1 MTQQHEGQPGQVVTV
16 RLDVLQSVLDSAI
29 TSAVRHAASGTT
41 NQAREV
47 LYGRQGEIVGLA
59 VARVLQSLAASG
71 YIGRP
76 GGVVP
81 GPIAQPEVL

>member
-1 MTQQHEGQPGQVVTV
+1 MTQQNEGSPGQVVTV

-29 TSAVRHAASGTT
+29 SSAVRHVASGTPDT
-41 NQAREV
+41 TRAI
-47 LYGRQGEIVGLA
+47 LFARQGELTNLTVS
-59 VARVLQSLAASG
+59 RVQASLAASG

-81 GPIAQPEVL
+81 GPIQPEVL